1 MITTHGLARSFHVD
15 GRRIDAVKGV
25 DIDVSAGMCVTL
37 LGPNGAG
44 KTTSFRM
51 LTTLLRPTSG
61 TATVAG
67 HDLLADPTGVRRL
80 IGYVAQDGGT
90 CGEHTVREELET
102 QGRLYGLSRA
112 KARRRGGEVVEQLE
126 LNGLENRLVKT
137 LSGGQRRRLDVA
149 LGLVHSPLVVFLD
162 EPTAGLDPQSRAALW
177 KRVHMLR
184 AELGTT
190 VFVTT
195 HYLEEADAFS
205 DQVLI
210 IDHGQIIAEGTPEAL
225 KAKVAGHRVEITVPM
240 DMVQTAAAIAE
251 RLPHASKPSVIG
263 DTVRFQVPRGDAV
276 IPDMIRALDFA
287 NIPTLSIQVVQPT
300 LDDIFLLLT
309 GRSIRE
315 QPNTETSTPDRM

>member
-25 DIDVSAGMCVTL
+25 DIDVSAGMGVTL

-51 LTTLLRPTSG
+51 LTTLLRPTAG
-61 TATVAG
+61 AATVAG
-67 HDLLADPTGVRRL
+67 RDLLTDPTGVRRR
-80 IGYVAQDGGT
+80 IGYVAQGGGT

-102 QGRLYGLSRA
+102 QGQLYGLSRA
-112 KARRRGGEVVEQLE
+112 KARLRSGEVAEQLE

-195 HYLEEADAFS
+195 HYLEEADDFS

-210 IDHGQIIAEGTPEAL
+210 IDHGKIIAEGTPEAL
-225 KAKVAGHRVEITVPM
+225 KAKVAGHRVEVTVPIE
-240 DMVQTAAAIAE
+240 MVQTTAAIAA
-251 RLPHASKPSVIG
+251 RHPQSTRPSIIG
-263 DTVRFQVPRGDAV
+263 NTVRFQVPMGDAM
-276 IPDMIRALDFA
+276 IPHMIRALDYA

-315 QPNTETSTPDRM
+315 NPST

>member
-1 MITTHGLARSFHVD
+1 MITTRGLTRSFHV
-15 GRRIDAVKGV
+15 GGQQVDAVRGV
-25 DIDVSAGMCVTL
+25 DIDVSAGECVTL

-67 HDLLADPTGVRRL
+67 CDLLADPASVRRN
-80 IGYVAQDGGT
+80 IGYVAQGGGT
-90 CGEHTVREELET
+90 SGEYTVFEEIEL
-102 QGRLYGLSRA
+102 QGRLYGLSKA
-112 KARRRGGEVVEQLE
+112 EARRRGGEVLEQLE
-126 LNGLENRLVKT
+126 LTGLEKRLVST

-149 LGLVHSPLVVFLD
+149 LGLVHSPQVVFLD
-162 EPTAGLDPQSRAALW
+162 EPTSGLDPQSRAALW
-177 KRVHMLR
+177 KRLHMLR
-184 AELGTT
+184 TELGTT

-205 DQVLI
+205 DRVLI

-225 KAKVAGHRVEITVPM
+225 KAKVTGHRVEITVPA
-240 DMVQTAAAIAE
+240 DMVQATAAIAE
-251 RLPHASKPSVIG
+251 RLPDATDLLVRG
-263 DTVRFQVPRGDAV
+263 DNVRFQVPRGEAV
-276 IPDMIRALDFA
+276 IPELIRALDLA
-287 NIPTLSIQVVQPT
+287 NIPTLSIQVVRPT

-315 QPNTETSTPDRM
+315 DAIAKTSTPDRT